1 MTTQPTQDPK
11 CDCVCHSP
19 KYYAPHKTGH
29 ACCDE
34 ANVIEDNSLLVKT
47 TNIATPATKPLDEL
61 LDNLTCANHAL
72 IDDDCVYCN
81 DTAIKALIANA
92 EKQARI
98 DEWKRI
104 GKKKGSPIINST
116 KLNIPKG
123 RYIKID
129 ADDKSAIYVLESD
142 RTAQLEVNKQ

>member
-1 MTTQPTQDPK
+1 MSKFNFQPVVSKKMCMYDGFM
-11 CDCVCHSP
+11 
-19 KYYAPHKTGH
+19 YNGA
-29 ACCDE
+29 
-34 ANVIEDNSLLVKT
+34 SLLFSRGAKHSFG
-47 TNIATPATKPLDEL
+47 E
-61 LDNLTCANHAL
+61 
-72 IDDDCVYCN
+72 Y
-81 DTAIKALIANA
+81 TAIS
-92 EKQARI
+92 I
-98 DEWKRI
+98 DYDKFAVRLTFNDENGSYRI